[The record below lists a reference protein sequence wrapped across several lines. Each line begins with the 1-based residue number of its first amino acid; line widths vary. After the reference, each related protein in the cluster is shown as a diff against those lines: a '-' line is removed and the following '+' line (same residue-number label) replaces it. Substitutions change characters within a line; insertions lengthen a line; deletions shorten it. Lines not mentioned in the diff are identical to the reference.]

1 MILRK
6 FLYGK
11 LVVYDFFKKK
21 EGDSMVI
28 RYPNGKLYSGDKK
41 EPPKQAK
48 IAPPKG
54 TKKADVSYSNRGKS
68 LEDDLNET
76 NMFYLQQKLANIH
89 KKPVPIQIVK
99 VDYPARSAAVIR
111 EAYFRTPSTTDYNGV
126 YNGYYID
133 FEAKETDSK
142 TSFPLKNIHPHQME
156 HMKSILHQRG
166 IAFFIVRFSTLRR
179 NFVVSYNLVARFY
192 DVMDSGGR
200 KSIPFTTFE
209 TEAIEIQ
216 EGYLPRL
223 DYLKAVDAII
233 TDINVCES
241 EEK

>member
-1 MILRK
+1 
-6 FLYGK
+6 
-11 LVVYDFFKKK
+11 
-21 EGDSMVI
+21 MVI
-28 RYPNGKLYSGDKK
+28 RYPNGKLYVGTQKD
-41 EPPKQAK
+41 EPKQAK
-48 IAPPKG
+48 VKAPKG
-54 TKKADVSYSNRGKS
+54 TKNKEVSYSNRGKS

-76 NMFYLQQKLANIH
+76 NLFYLQQKLANIH

-142 TSFPLKNIHPHQME
+142 TSFPLKNIHPHQMD
-156 HMKSILHQRG
+156 HMKSVLDQRG
-166 IAFFIVRFSTLRR
+166 IAFFIVRFSMLRR
-179 NFVVSYNLVARFY
+179 NFVVSYDIVARFY
-192 DVMDSGGR
+192 DNMNNGGR
-200 KSIPFTTFE
+200 KSIPFTIFE
-209 TEAIEIQ
+209 TEAIEIK

-223 DYLKAVDAII
+223 DYLTAVDAII
-233 TDINVCES
+233 ADVKVCES

>member
-1 MILRK
+1 MI
-6 FLYGK
+6 FH
-11 LVVYDFFKKK
+11 KK

-28 RYPNGKLYSGDKK
+28 RYPNGKLYAGDKK
-41 EPPKQAK
+41 EVPKQATT
-48 IAPPKG
+48 PPSKG

-133 FEAKETDSK
+133 FEAKETDKK

-156 HMKSILHQRG
+156 HMKSVLHQRG

-179 NFVVSYNLVARFY
+179 NFVVSYDIVARFY
-192 DVMDSGGR
+192 DAMDSGGR
-200 KSIPFTTFE
+200 KSIPFTIFE
-209 TEAIEIQ
+209 TEAIEIK
-216 EGYLPRL
+216 EGYVPRL
-223 DYLKAVDAII
+223 DYLNAVDALI
-233 TDINVCES
+233 DRFRGL
-241 EEK
+241 